1 MLQIARTAARRSRTA
16 ARPRD
21 GATGARTVALVAV
34 DADAPL
40 TDVAGRLAS
49 ALGALGS
56 TLHLGSARL
65 DALRGRPR
73 PAATPGADLA
83 DLALVAW
90 MSEQEARH
98 RFVLYEAD
106 RDASGWTSRCVR
118 QADRVVLVAR
128 ASAPPAAGPVEAAV
142 RRAAPRARVELLLLH
157 EDERPR
163 GTAAWLEGR
172 SLDAHHHARL
182 GSDADFARLARR
194 LAGCAVGLVLGG
206 GGARGIAHVGVIRAI
221 EEAGVP
227 VDVIGAASMGAVVG
241 AAYAL
246 DRTGPEMEAL
256 AATFASRRRLLDPT
270 LPLTSFLA
278 SGKVTRVL
286 RELYGDA
293 RIEDLWR
300 PFFAVSSNLSKSEPL
315 VHRAGL
321 VWAAVRASSA
331 IPGTFAPMLVDGD
344 LVVDGGVL
352 NNLPIDVMR
361 ETVETGTVI
370 GSNVV
375 PARVGARPGRRPYR
389 FGPSVSGFRVLL
401 SRLPFGPSGMRAP
414 GLLSILTRST
424 EIGSAWRAR
433 SASFRRHADLLVE
446 PAMGRFRIL
455 DFDAWREILA
465 AGEESAREQVGA
477 WLAARA
483 EAGLPRP
490 GSVSSR

>member
-1 MLQIARTAARRSRTA
+1 
-16 ARPRD
+16 
-21 GATGARTVALVAV
+21 
-34 DADAPL
+34 
-40 TDVAGRLAS
+40 
-49 ALGALGS
+49 
-56 TLHLGSARL
+56 
-65 DALRGRPR
+65 
-73 PAATPGADLA
+73 
-83 DLALVAW
+83 
-90 MSEQEARH
+90 
-98 RFVLYEAD
+98 
-106 RDASGWTSRCVR
+106 
-118 QADRVVLVAR
+118 
-128 ASAPPAAGPVEAAV
+128 
-142 RRAAPRARVELLLLH
+142 
-157 EDERPR
+157 
-163 GTAAWLEGR
+163 
-172 SLDAHHHARL
+172 
-182 GSDADFARLARR
+182 LARR

-206 GGARGIAHVGVIRAI
+206 GGARGFAHIGVLRAI

-286 RELYGDA
+286 RELYGEA

-300 PFFAVSSNLSKSEPL
+300 PFFAISSNLSKSEPM
-315 VHRAGL
+315 VHRGGL
-321 VWAAVRASSA
+321 LWEAVRASSA

-361 ETVETGTVI
+361 ETVETGVVI

-375 PARVGARPGRRPYR
+375 PARVGGREGRRPYR

-401 SRLPFGPSGMRAP
+401 SRLPFGPSLRAP

-465 AGEESAREQVGA
+465 AGEESGREQVRA
-477 WLAARA
+477 WLAAR
-483 EAGLPRP
+483 EKAGLPWP
-490 GSVSSR
+490 GSVAAR